1 MDNRT
6 RLRLRTSRSGFSLVT
21 LLVVMLAGMALLGAT
36 FYIHDSFT
44 NRTFLSVDH
53 LGEKNY
59 MDEAMEIG
67 RAELVKL
74 IEDYPGDELPVAYFK
89 NEKTVNPGTIEKVDD
104 LIPVDK
110 DGDKWSRESYTRRI
124 SDEDV
129 ISIDIQLYDV
139 LYTSDDIDEDE
150 LETLQTVLPPGFS
163 GDFLSSMAGGGGR
176 RAITAPT
183 DESGL
188 SEQFS
193 SGEAMSDATGGSESP
208 TGGSVNIGLY
218 MVRVRATDKNG
229 TVRVTEAVIA
239 RGKE

>member
-1 MDNRT
+1 MENRT
-6 RLRLRTSRSGFSLVT
+6 RLRLQKVRSGFSLVT

-36 FYIHDSFT
+36 FYIHDSFS
-44 NRTFLSVDH
+44 NRTFMSVDH

-74 IEDYPGDELPVAYFK
+74 IGEYPGDGLPVAFFK
-89 NEKTVNPGTIEKVDD
+89 EEKTANHKIEEVSD
-104 LIPVDK
+104 LELIDK
-110 DGDKWSRESYTRRI
+110 DKRRWSKETYTKRI

-139 LYTSDDIDEDE
+139 LYTSSDIHPDK
-150 LETLQTVLPPGFS
+150 LEALQTTLPPGFS
-163 GDFLSSMAGGGGR
+163 GDFLRSLAGGGR
-176 RAITAPT
+176 KSVITAPI

-188 SEQFS
+188 SDQFS
-193 SGEAMSDATGGSESP
+193 SDEAMNDGTGGNDDQA
-208 TGGSVNIGLY
+208 GGSVNIGLY

-229 TVRVTEAVIA
+229 MVRVTEAVIA